1 MIDASDVIFH
11 YFVYIGQMR
20 DWFSCFVDDE
30 AGAALIWK
38 VFDAFGGDYFDK
50 FDMSIFFGDRWEM
63 HVDEVA
69 EFIAV
74 LIEMQEDEGLW
85 VCFGDFSNILIS

>member
-11 YFVYIGQMR
+11 YFVYVGQMR

-38 VFDAFGGDYFDK
+38 VFDAFGGDYLDE
-50 FDMSIFFGDRWEM
+50 FDMSIFFGHRW
-63 HVDEVA
+63 
-69 EFIAV
+69 
-74 LIEMQEDEGLW
+74 
-85 VCFGDFSNILIS
+85 